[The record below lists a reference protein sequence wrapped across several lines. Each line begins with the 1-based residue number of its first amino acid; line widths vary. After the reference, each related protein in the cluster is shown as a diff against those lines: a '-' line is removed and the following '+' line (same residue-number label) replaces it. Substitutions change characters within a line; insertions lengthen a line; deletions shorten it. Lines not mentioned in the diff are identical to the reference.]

1 MEVHRVLGHF
11 QAEDAEQ
18 ELGFFVEGAE
28 VLQYVGVEGGAI
40 GAHLQIT
47 AQLEAPPPTTP
58 VRGQRSREGEH
69 TNLADIRHLSRF
81 VVRFHVVQEG
91 GLILKGPLTYTTH
104 A

>member
-47 AQLEAPPPTTP
+47 AQLEVTP
-58 VRGQRSREGEH
+58 SNHARQRSREGEH

>member
-1 MEVHRVLGHF
+1 MSQQVIVEVHRVLGHF

-47 AQLEAPPPTTP
+47 AQLEITP
-58 VRGQRSREGEH
+58 SNHARQRSEV
-69 TNLADIRHLSRF
+69 T
-81 VVRFHVVQEG
+81 
-91 GLILKGPLTYTTH
+91 
-104 A
+104 